1 MLWPWLPRV
10 PPGFDIGTPCHST
23 PAEITRPYNRMF
35 SLQFASRVLLFPHP
49 TDALPQNEVLIAP
62 ASPRFHQA
70 AQWLPGD
77 RCCAFDAHLLSG
89 LSPSSPICSPYYV
102 LRALTSWIW
111 SLGHHSRRTGSP
123 RGGDG
128 STHCSVHL
136 DRTCSGANLVA
147 SLASCQH
154 MFPSFSSE
162 DCTRRR
168 GPDHSHW
175 HACRGLHSVTSCIF
189 TSHGRLSPIRGPS

>member
-1 MLWPWLPRV
+1 
-10 PPGFDIGTPCHST
+10 
-23 PAEITRPYNRMF
+23 MF

-102 LRALTSWIW
+102 LRALTSWDLVTW
-111 SLGHHSRRTGSP
+111 PSQQTDRLTPWRRWLNTLFSALRPNVFWCKLGGQPCILPAHV
-123 RGGDG
+123 
-128 STHCSVHL
+128 SV
-136 DRTCSGANLVA
+136 V
-147 SLASCQH
+147 
-154 MFPSFSSE
+154 FV
-162 DCTRRR
+162 
-168 GPDHSHW
+168 
-175 HACRGLHSVTSCIF
+175 RGLHSSPRSGSQPLACLPWASFSHLVHFHITWATVTHTRSKLRDNLVKKSGS
-189 TSHGRLSPIRGPS
+189 THWGPLPLTGVHR